1 MTLLLKHRILNSR
14 SKTDIIK
21 TTAATD
27 NTTQTL
33 VSSIIRIRNINSR
46 LIRNR
51 LNISRTAI
59 RRLAADLCISLSMDN
74 TLIHNSNILN
84 RTHHSINNISR
95 STDSRIIN
103 SQTLISSHSD
113 SLMCQQKPP
122 VDYSNTYAQ
131 PPMPNMPRKKMTP
144 GIIVI
149 IVVLSLLCVGSICG
163 MIAYV
168 ASNSNGRYPPLCR

>member
-1 MTLLLKHRILNSR
+1 MDFLNLSNRKMTLLLKHRILNSR

-33 VSSIIRIRNINSR
+33 ISSIIRIRNINSR

-74 TLIHNSNILN
+74 TLIHSSNILN
-84 RTHHSINNISR
+84 RTHHSINNINR

-103 SQTLISSHSD
+103 SQTLINSHTD
-113 SLMCQQKPP
+113 SLMCRSK
-122 VDYSNTYAQ
+122 S
-131 PPMPNMPRKKMTP
+131 RLL
-144 GIIVI
+144 IIQI
-149 IVVLSLLCVGSICG
+149 HTHNRQCQICH
-163 MIAYV
+163 AK
-168 ASNSNGRYPPLCR
+168 R